1 MELTDEAKDW
11 KHIILTPIKEADDGS
26 NNYNEFKRKSMFELD
41 AAGYW
46 KYIDGVDYNP
56 PQIPI
61 LQPTREMRGLDL
73 AGNPSTFRIPGNEAE
88 VQAAR
93 DKAKGWLEGDKK
105 ALAIIVRAVP
115 VEKLYLLEECTSA
128 HAAWKALKNEYEP
141 TNTLSA
147 LTIMQQIIG
156 NQCKLEDNPVA
167 WLEVMVRLYG
177 RLRDADPKMMSD
189 WDFAKHL
196 ITLMTRDEN
205 WRYCR
210 DELRNKLRVAEIA
223 GRTFSSQS
231 VVRRLKDEEV
241 ELGIAPY
248 IASLNTIMTSSKGKN
263 VDRANHQAVPGV
275 YTANEFV
282 NNASGS
288 RYLQRDDRK
297 FKPYPNQKPPGN
309 RSSSTFN
316 SSLIC
321 ENPFCLV
328 NIRITTTVQ
337 ETYIYRRMLE
347 SLHDEGMFW
356 KELEEEDQQ
365 VE

>member
-11 KHIILTPIKEADDGS
+11 KHINLLPIRQAEDGS

-46 KYIDGVDYNP
+46 KFIDGPDYNP
-56 PQIPI
+56 PQIPV

-73 AGNPSTFRIPGNEAE
+73 AGNPTTIRIPGNEAE

-93 DKAKGWLEGDKK
+93 DRAKVWLEGDKK
-105 ALAIIVRAVP
+105 ALAIIVKAVP
-115 VEKLYLLEECTSA
+115 VERLYLLEECSSA

-156 NQCKLEDNPVA
+156 NQCKPEDDPVA
-167 WLEVMVRLYG
+167 WLEIMIRLYS

-223 GRTFSSQS
+223 GRPFPSQT
-231 VVRRLKDEEV
+231 VIRRLKDEEV

-248 IASLNTIMTSSKGKN
+248 VASLNTIMATKGKSVGHN
-263 VDRANHQAVPGV
+263 QAVPGV
-275 YTANEFV
+275 YSANEMA
-282 NNASGS
+282 NNASAW
-288 RYLQRDDRK
+288 
-297 FKPYPNQKPPGN
+297 
-309 RSSSTFN
+309 SSY
-316 SSLIC
+316 
-321 ENPFCLV
+321 
-328 NIRITTTVQ
+328 Q
-337 ETYIYRRMLE
+337 
-347 SLHDEGMFW
+347 
-356 KELEEEDQQ
+356 
-365 VE
+365 

>member
-248 IASLNTIMTSSKGKN
+248 IASLNTIMTSSK
-263 VDRANHQAVPGV
+263 
-275 YTANEFV
+275 
-282 NNASGS
+282 
-288 RYLQRDDRK
+288 
-297 FKPYPNQKPPGN
+297 
-309 RSSSTFN
+309 
-316 SSLIC
+316 
-321 ENPFCLV
+321 
-328 NIRITTTVQ
+328 
-337 ETYIYRRMLE
+337 
-347 SLHDEGMFW
+347 
-356 KELEEEDQQ
+356 
-365 VE
+365 